1 MDINS
6 VTTELVL
13 ASEVNNHSEVKLRR
27 VEQLMKLYLRG
38 TGCHLPQGITTVLPA
53 TRHKWTNPA

>member
-53 TRHKWTNPA
+53 TRHK